1 MSSINLKSIL
11 EQDLDMD
18 FSPESDED
26 LPMGDVCELSGDEF
40 ANGATTI
47 NTPMA
52 PAPVGAPV
60 KTNETVG
67 SKKLSREEKQQLLK
81 LVSEF
86 NQYRSALKMADELKR
101 VAENIAYIAEATE
114 KYGLNETDDWFE
126 GVSLERDMKEIKK
139 LAENLRKISNKVYPQ
154 VQLAETLYEEIG
166 LKLERYFNL

>member
-1 MSSINLKSIL
+1 MSINLKSIL
-11 EQDLDMD
+11 EQEIDNMD
-18 FSPESDED
+18 FSQDSDEMMD
-26 LPMGDVCELSGDEF
+26 STGMCEFSGDEF
-40 ANGATTI
+40 ANGATTTD
-47 NTPMA
+47 TP
-52 PAPVGAPV
+52 PAPSAPGVPV
-60 KTNETVG
+60 KTNENLG
-67 SKKLSREEKQQLLK
+67 NKKLTREEKQQLLK

-114 KYGLNETDDWFE
+114 KYGLNETEDWFE

-154 VQLAETLYEEIG
+154 VQLAESLYEEIG